1 MSPIPA
7 DIIAFLEKQ
16 TCASVCCVDE
26 QGNPYSFSCFYAFNG
41 TEGLLYYKSSATT
54 RHSLLLQQNAK
65 VSGTILPDK
74 LKKMLV
80 QGVQFTGRL
89 ITSAAPLTKNAATKY
104 HLRFPFALA
113 MQGEVWAIQLETIKM
128 TDSGKAFG
136 KKTTWQRT
144 AAVEVV

>member
-1 MSPIPA
+1 MSPIPSE
-7 DIIAFLEKQ
+7 IVTFLEKQ
-16 TCASVCCVDE
+16 TCASICCVDG
-26 QGNPYSFSCFYAFNG
+26 QGNPYSFSCFYAFNNI
-41 TEGLLYYKSSATT
+41 EGLLYYKSSPTT
-54 RHSLLLQQNAK
+54 QHSKILQQNAI

-80 QGVQFTGRL
+80 QGVQFTGRV
-89 ITSAAPLTKNAATKY
+89 ITLENPLTRNAGTKY

-113 MQGEVWAIQLETIKM
+113 MQGEVQTIQLETIKM

-144 AAVEVV
+144 TVPETV

>member
-1 MSPIPA
+1 MSPIPSE
-7 DIIAFLEKQ
+7 IVTFLEKQ

-26 QGNPYSFSCFYAFNG
+26 QGNPYSFSCFYALNNK
-41 TEGLLYYKSSATT
+41 EGLLYYKSSSTT
-54 RHSLLLQQNAK
+54 QHSKILQRNTI

-89 ITSAAPLTKNAATKY
+89 IAAGEPLTRNAGATY
-104 HLRFPFALA
+104 HFRFPFALA
-113 MQGEVWAIQLETIKM
+113 MPGEVWTIELETIKM

-136 KKTTWQRT
+136 KKTTWKRT
-144 AAVEVV
+144 AVAETA